1 MSQAAQPEA
10 PAETVELPPR
20 AARPRNVVLIGF
32 SFTGKTTVSR
42 HLARRLRWKAVDTD
56 RVIRDR
62 TGQTPQ
68 EIFAERG
75 ESEFRAI
82 ERQVV
87 SDVCRKDRQVI
98 ATGGGAPIDPAN
110 RAVLFDG
117 NVVVLL
123 DARPETILRRLQ
135 NSASGEP
142 RPMLDSA
149 DPLGRIRTLKDV
161 RDPIY
166 HQAHLVIETER
177 LAPEESAELIC
188 RLAGLRG

>member
-1 MSQAAQPEA
+1 
-10 PAETVELPPR
+10 
-20 AARPRNVVLIGF
+20 LIGF